1 MNEMDPKVK
10 TYPNDSHKLNELNEY
25 IRNQKSKNNE
35 MNLRISLSPKSV
47 SNPILF
53 TKDVGTCMYVYSSLV
68 VFHFI

>member
-10 TYPNDSHKLNELNEY
+10 TYPNDGHNLNELNEY
-25 IRNQKSKNNE
+25 IRNQRNKNNE
-35 MNLRISLSPKSV
+35 MNPRISSNTKSV

-53 TKDVGTCMYVYSSLV
+53 TKEVGTCMYVYSSLV